1 MSTDERIRNRR
12 SFRAPMLIFGISMTI
27 FYFALGL
34 WLLLDKTFLSA
45 IPIEFRTIFAV
56 LVLIYGAFRGW
67 RVYIDYF

>member
-1 MSTDERIRNRR
+1 
-12 SFRAPMLIFGISMTI
+12 MLIFGISMTV

-34 WLLLDKTFLSA
+34 WLLLDRTFLSG
-45 IPIEFRTIFAV
+45 IPIEFRTVFAV